1 MRAWLTRRLAQ
12 VRSAATDE
20 TVTCT
25 AGSAVRTNV
34 VSGRPVSGGES
45 NSPPRTRAS
54 VSPKGSTE
62 RSSWSPEGRTERSRK
77 PALKIAIIG
86 GLVAGA
92 GCAHTKGPDG
102 TASYQT
108 QVAYSDD
115 TLAKPQTM
123 LPADGST
130 VALFD
135 GTSWEGWVTRNG
147 RRSSWLVQDDGSV
160 VADGSDAVSTRSF
173 GDFQLHVEFLCPPMA
188 GKQGQARA
196 NSGVYLHGR
205 YEVQVL
211 DSYGQ
216 EPAPNGCGAVYS
228 IAKPLVNASLPPGQ
242 WQTYDIVFRA
252 PRYEPGGRLLEH
264 ARVTVV
270 HNGTAIHNN
279 LRLPK
284 ATPGAFDRGSGT
296 MGPILLQYHGDPVR
310 YRNIWVRPLN

>member
-1 MRAWLTRRLAQ
+1 MREWLAILSAPYGPPGRHSLSYAAANA
-12 VRSAATDE
+12 SAAADR
-20 TVTCT
+20 TC
-25 AGSAVRTNV
+25 ASLIVAALIAV
-34 VSGRPVSGGES
+34 
-45 NSPPRTRAS
+45 
-54 VSPKGSTE
+54 
-62 RSSWSPEGRTERSRK
+62 
-77 PALKIAIIG
+77 
-86 GLVAGA
+86 A
-92 GCAHTKGPDG
+92 GCAHTEGPEG
-102 TASYQT
+102 TDQYEA
-108 QVAYSDD
+108 QVTYRDD
-115 TLAKPQTM
+115 ILHRPATM
-123 LPADGST
+123 LPADTGT
-130 VALFD
+130 VVLFD
-135 GTSWEGWVTRNG
+135 GMSWEDWVTRDG
-147 RRSSWLVQDDGSV
+147 RRSSWVVQDDGSV

-188 GKQGQARA
+188 GEQGQARA

-242 WQTYDIVFRA
+242 WQTYDITLRA
-252 PRYEPGGRLLEH
+252 PRYDRGGRLLEH

-279 LRLPK
+279 LQLPK
-284 ATPGAFDRGSGT
+284 ATPGAFDRGSDT